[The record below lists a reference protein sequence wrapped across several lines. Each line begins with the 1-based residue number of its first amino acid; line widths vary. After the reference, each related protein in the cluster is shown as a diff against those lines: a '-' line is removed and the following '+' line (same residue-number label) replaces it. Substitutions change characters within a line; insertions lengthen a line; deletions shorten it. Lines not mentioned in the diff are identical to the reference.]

1 MRHHWDAW
9 KRLSQEFGFSL
20 TVEQLLGLAG
30 KPSKEIM
37 ELLCEEQVGFWLH
50 SVTVRGPWRAS
61 PAEKLWT
68 CCARSR

>member
-9 KRLSQEFGFSL
+9 KQLSQEFGFSL

-37 ELLCEEQVGFWLH
+37 ELLCSEQV
-50 SVTVRGPWRAS
+50 RAS
-61 PAEKLWT
+61 AVFGCPNNWHRKPSMESLRKLLL
-68 CCARSR
+68 